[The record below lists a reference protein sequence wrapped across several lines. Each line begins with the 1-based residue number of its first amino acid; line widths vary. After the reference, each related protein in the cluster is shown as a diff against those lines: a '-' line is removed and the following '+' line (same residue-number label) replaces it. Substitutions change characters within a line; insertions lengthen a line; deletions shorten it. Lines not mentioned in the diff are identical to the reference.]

1 MKWFIIILVM
11 ASLLGSVMWV
21 MPSPR
26 QRHQGRLRLKARQ
39 MGIHV
44 QLVRVS
50 FPRASGELEGEDRT
64 LAAYRFART
73 NLEQKE
79 RSGWRCWEVLRVET
93 WNNKG
98 LPDHWSWGKKVAVLE
113 PAECEQLSAVLQ
125 QLPQGV
131 LGVESTPLSLTVYW
145 DERGD
150 EVMLEQLAALIQ
162 PLLNAKI

>member
-11 ASLLGSVMWV
+11 ASLLSSVMWV

-39 MGIHV
+39 LGIQV

-50 FPRASGELEGEDRT
+50 FPRATGEIEGEDRT

-73 NLEQKE
+73 NLDRDE

-93 WNNKG
+93 LNNTG
-98 LPDHWSWGKKVAVLE
+98 LPEHWSWGKEVAALQ
-113 PAECEQLSAVLQ
+113 PAEYKQLSAVLQ

-131 LGVESTPLSLTVYW
+131 QGVESTPLNLTLYW
-145 DERGD
+145 NERGD
-150 EVMLEQLAALIQ
+150 EAMLDRLAVLIR
-162 PLLNAKI
+162 PLLDAKI